1 MRCAFRR
8 HVPRTGAAGLLVAV
22 LGATLMPLAPQA
34 DEVIPSHCVALSQA
48 DPNLHYVALE
58 DPIPASA
65 IATGQVRLHYVG
77 HATFVIET
85 AAGLRIATDYTGYAG
100 GLEVP
105 DIVTMNRAHTSHYT
119 SNPDPRI
126 PHVLRGWGTGPDDP
140 ADHYVEEG
148 DVVVRNVPTDI
159 RSYGTREENGN
170 SIFVFETAGLCIA
183 HLGHLHH
190 EPSDLQYALLGRMDV
205 VMAPVDG
212 GFTMSQPAM
221 IRVLNRVKARLVLP
235 MHWFGLSN
243 LERFLDGM
251 SDEFEIRRGD
261 GASVVMSLDDL
272 PREPTVMVLMPASW
286 PETGE

>member
-1 MRCAFRR
+1 MRHLALGF
-8 HVPRTGAAGLLVAV
+8 AALCLFS
-22 LGATLMPLAPQA
+22 A
-34 DEVIPSHCVALSQA
+34 DAAYADDIIPSHCVALSQA
-48 DPNLHYVALE
+48 DPNVHFVALG
-58 DPIPASA
+58 DQTPTPAA
-65 IATGQVRLHYVG
+65 LTGGQVRLHFVG

-85 AAGLRIATDYTGYAG
+85 AAGLRVATDYTGYAG

-105 DIVTMNRAHTSHYT
+105 DIVTMNRAHSSHYT

-126 PHVLRGWGTGPDDP
+126 THVLRGWGAGPDEP

-148 DVVVRNVPTDI
+148 DLIVRNVPTDI
-159 RSYGTREENGN
+159 RSYSARQPNAN

-190 EPSDLQYALLGRMDV
+190 EPSDLQYALLGRMDI

-235 MHWFGLSN
+235 MHWFGPSN
-243 LERFLDGM
+243 LESFLNGM
-251 SDEFEIRRGD
+251 SDAFEVRRMD
-261 GASVVMSLDDL
+261 RPDVVMSLDEL
-272 PREPTVMVLMPASW
+272 PREPLVMVLMPGAWSD
-286 PETGE
+286 ESD